1 MKKLILPVLL
11 MIATALSASAQKFGF
26 VDTDYILSQM
36 PSYRSAQSTLDQLA
50 ADWQAEADKKKQN
63 LDLMFREYKAEEML
77 LSPQQRKERE
87 EIIIQKEQEL
97 NTFREQKFGY
107 QGELFKKREEL
118 IKPIQ
123 DKVFEAVQKVAKE
136 QALDFIFDK
145 SSDLIMLYSNV
156 RFDKS
161 DEVLEALGIAPQE
174 EIKPNNNREQ
184 N

>member
-1 MKKLILPVLL
+1 MSMKKWMLPLLLIAGSA
-11 MIATALSASAQKFGF
+11 MSASAQKFGF

-36 PSYRSAQSTLDQLA
+36 PSYRSAQSTLDQLSGE
-50 ADWQAEADKKKQN
+50 WQAEADKKKQN

-77 LSPQQRKERE
+77 LTPQQRKERE
-87 EIIIQKEQEL
+87 DIIVQKEQEL

-118 IKPIQ
+118 VKPIQ
-123 DKVFEAVQKVAKE
+123 DKVFEAVQKVAKD

-145 SSDLIMLYSNV
+145 SSDLIMLYTNV

-174 EIKPNNNREQ
+174 ETKPNER
-184 N
+184 

>member
-1 MKKLILPVLL
+1 MNMRLKKIILPVLL
-11 MIATALSASAQKFGF
+11 CTASALSVSAQKFGF

-36 PSYRSAQSTLDQLA
+36 PSYRSAQTTLDQLSTE
-50 ADWQAEADKKKQN
+50 WQAEADKKKQN

-77 LSPQQRKERE
+77 LTPQQRKERE
-87 EIIIQKEQEL
+87 EIIVQKEQEL
-97 NTFREQKFGY
+97 NAFREQKFGY

-123 DKVFEAVQKVAKE
+123 DKVFEAVQKVAKD

-145 SSDLIMLYSNV
+145 SSDLIMLYTNV

-161 DEVLEALGIAPQE
+161 DEVLEALGVAPQE
-174 EIKPNNNREQ
+174 EKSPQNR
-184 N
+184 